1 MLIGLSFVGISN
13 IENGHRTP
21 EIKTALKIK
30 RALDE

>member
-1 MLIGLSFVGISN
+1 MSFVGISN